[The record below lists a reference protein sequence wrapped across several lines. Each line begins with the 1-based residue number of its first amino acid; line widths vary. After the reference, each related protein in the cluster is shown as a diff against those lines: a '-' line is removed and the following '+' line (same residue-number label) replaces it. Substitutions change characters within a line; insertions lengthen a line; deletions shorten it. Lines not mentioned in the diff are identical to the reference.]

1 MNGLDSFSASK
12 CIGLKILID
21 ILINISVVIMD
32 EERQVV
38 VLSETVSIGEKILA
52 SLRITVTLVDDTSSP
67 ERTFRIID
75 TEEEF

>member
-1 MNGLDSFSASK
+1 
-12 CIGLKILID
+12 
-21 ILINISVVIMD
+21 MD

-67 ERTFRIID
+67 ERTIRIID